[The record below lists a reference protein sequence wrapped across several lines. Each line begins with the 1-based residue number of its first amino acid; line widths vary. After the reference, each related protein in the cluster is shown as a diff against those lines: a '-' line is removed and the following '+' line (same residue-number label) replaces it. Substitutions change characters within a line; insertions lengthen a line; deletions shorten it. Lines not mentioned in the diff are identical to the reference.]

1 MSDDSDQNN
10 PQSNQDVS
18 ESAAQEEV
26 IDEEQ
31 RRKADAR
38 FLLKARHVY
47 KVSQM
52 SLDSLET
59 FV

>member
-26 IDEEQ
+26 IDEKQ
-31 RRKADAR
+31 RRKADTR

-52 SLDSLET
+52 S
-59 FV
+59 